1 MDSLAAVVPHAR
13 LAWWTSPWWS
23 VACDTTDR
31 QGSLITQMGRPSQ
44 LQLVKLFAVDS
55 SGRLTSDTTWFYLTP
70 DDTTT
75 VVVTL
80 RPQPG
85 SI

>member
-1 MDSLAAVVPHAR
+1 
-13 LAWWTSPWWS
+13 
-23 VACDTTDR
+23 
-31 QGSLITQMGRPSQ
+31 MGRPSQ